1 VRCSL
6 YELHQLRCLE
16 PIRTD
21 AGKRWHFLARGLR
34 LMAAASHMPIHTI
47 AEVSDVEPKREM
59 STIVQRGEAWLFQ
72 HIRHAAGVYGFFA
85 RLARDARQEAGHALY
100 WWETGAACERRY
112 RVSEQWYNLRPDA
125 LAEYRAGQKQM
136 RFWLEW
142 DRGTMNARDLMI
154 KFAAYAHY
162 VTSREWAREDAR
174 LPLLVCVAPDIAQ
187 ERRIQRVAQTRLTQ
201 TPGLVVW
208 TTTAVLLHE
217 YGPLAPIWLHAL
229 PQRNQV
235 VRQDGS
241 LRQCLSDVIG
251 GKTGTGRGISVA
263 SG

>member
-1 VRCSL
+1 VQGL
-6 YELHQLRCLE
+6 GEL
-16 PIRTD
+16 
-21 AGKRWHFLARGLR
+21 
-34 LMAAASHMPIHTI
+34 
-47 AEVSDVEPKREM
+47 
-59 STIVQRGEAWLFQ
+59 STLSKSCTEAWLFQ
-72 HIRHAAGVYGFFA
+72 HIQHAAGVYGFFA
-85 RLARDARQEAGHALY
+85 RLARDARQEAGHALC

-162 VTSREWAREDAR
+162 VASREWAREDAR
-174 LPLLVCVAPDIAQ
+174 LPLLLCVTPDIAQ

-229 PQRNQV
+229 PQRSQAAK
-235 VRQDGS
+235 QDGS
-241 LRQCLSDVIG
+241 LRQSLSDVIG
-251 GKTGTGRGISVA
+251 GKTGRGISFA